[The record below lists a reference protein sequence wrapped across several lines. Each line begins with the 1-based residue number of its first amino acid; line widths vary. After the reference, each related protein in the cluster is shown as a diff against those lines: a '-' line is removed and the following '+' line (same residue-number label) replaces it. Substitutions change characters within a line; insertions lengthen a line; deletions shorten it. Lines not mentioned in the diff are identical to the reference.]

1 MREKFIFRGQWG
13 PLFRETPLQN
23 VLRKTHTKF
32 EGPRVTGSSLK
43 SIPKIRGERV
53 KRGENSYFEGSGVQF
68 SGKHPCRTF
77 YRRVIR
83 SLKVLRRLEV
93 GQSHDQRKGGK
104 MRVKCKKKLVVGGE
118 GQIFRKTPLGNVSQ
132 KLHTKFE
139 GPTMIGSQSKAR
151 PTEALETRRRRWRI

>member
-93 GQSHDQRKGGK
+93 GQSHDQRKGGE
-104 MRVKCKKKLVVGGE
+104 MEVKCKKNGSLGG
-118 GQIFRKTPLGNVSQ
+118 GRIFRKTPLGNVPQ

-139 GPTMIGSQSKAR
+139 GSTTIGSWSKS
-151 PTEALETRRRRWRI
+151 